1 MIPIA
6 IDISVRILGQALVLA
21 YAPVCLY
28 VVTLKFLVSMV
39 MALVLSFY
47 FLGADDIVD
56 KVKLFFLN
64 GIGGM
69 ISPVPYFDTKAFS
82 KGALRKY
89 YAINRILLS
98 SILLVELSLAL
109 SMTLGAGGDKFLL
122 KPDIDRGTF
131 NHQLIYFDVPA
142 ENEEVNVDCTNM
154 CDARRGNR
162 RMCLNHV
169 AIQPNVFCPL
179 AITLMVLAIYTI
191 VESILMLCGINNI
204 PSDKLLFDQVD
215 QVYIYQNHYIDSIG
229 KCFFHV

>member
-1 MIPIA
+1 MKGTCHQGISEAALFALSGGMKIPKTVAVLKGMIPIA

-28 VVTLKFLVSMV
+28 VATLKFLMSMV

-69 ISPVPYFDTKAFS
+69 ISPVPNFDTKAFS

-98 SILLVELSLAL
+98 SILLWNFAWL
-109 SMTLGAGGDKFLL
+109 FL
-122 KPDIDRGTF
+122 
-131 NHQLIYFDVPA
+131 
-142 ENEEVNVDCTNM
+142 
-154 CDARRGNR
+154 
-162 RMCLNHV
+162 
-169 AIQPNVFCPL
+169 
-179 AITLMVLAIYTI
+179 
-191 VESILMLCGINNI
+191 
-204 PSDKLLFDQVD
+204 
-215 QVYIYQNHYIDSIG
+215 
-229 KCFFHV
+229 